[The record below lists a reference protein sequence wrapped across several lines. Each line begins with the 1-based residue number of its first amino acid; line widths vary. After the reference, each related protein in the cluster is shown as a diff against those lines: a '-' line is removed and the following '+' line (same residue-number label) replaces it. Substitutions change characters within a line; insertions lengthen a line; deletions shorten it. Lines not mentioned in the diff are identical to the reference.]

1 MKPELASFMESYI
14 LINLIKSET
23 YFKNCKSCLKN
34 TSTLETGFG
43 DHHHLIYSIFKTTF
57 RNEEPENIFYR
68 DYSQINPANFKL
80 DLEDSGL
87 KQRQVKRKILEIFL
101 IIKAAKLSK
110 QAKKSRKAR
119 AFSKFSVI

>member
-1 MKPELASFMESYI
+1 M
-14 LINLIKSET
+14 
-23 YFKNCKSCLKN
+23 
-34 TSTLETGFG
+34 
-43 DHHHLIYSIFKTTF
+43 
-57 RNEEPENIFYR
+57 RNRRIFYR

-101 IIKAAKLSK
+101 IIKAAARLSK

-119 AFSKFSVI
+119 VFSKFSVI